1 MRRAYNRRVMM
12 WRVVPCGSRK
22 SLRTDSWK
30 DIEEIL
36 QSKLATINEEPENL
50 EEADHHLHRN
60 YHSSSNSSSPSTRL
74 KRFIADKAKKKGSS
88 TKEKNNNKSNNN
100 KVGNFLVMPR
110 FSIKDSY
117 ALFMTRFAT
126 KGSFGGLLQY

>member
-1 MRRAYNRRVMM
+1 M
-12 WRVVPCGSRK
+12 WQAVPCASRK

-36 QSKLATINEEPENL
+36 KSKLATINEEPENC
-50 EEADHHLHRN
+50 EEGQ
-60 YHSSSNSSSPSTRL
+60 NSPRL
-74 KRFIADKAKKKGSS
+74 KRLAANKKGKKKGSN
-88 TKEKNNNKSNNN
+88 KESN
-100 KVGNFLVMPR
+100 KVGNFLLPH

-117 ALFMTRFAT
+117 ALFMTRFAS